1 MHNPGPFCMELAPHA
16 TLFPEVDMASSLRYN
31 ESDLKGDTHMSVI
44 LFVCTG
50 NICRSPMAVGLLR
63 QRLSEQGL
71 ASQFKVFSAGVWAL
85 DNHPASDKAIAVMA
99 ERGID
104 ITDHIAHT
112 ITYDDIAEAE
122 LILVMSREHSDVIRN
137 TWPQYA
143 WKVHRLSEMV
153 GKRKDIQDPYGST
166 VTEYRACAD
175 TLSTYIDEGLERI
188 LELT

>member
-1 MHNPGPFCMELAPHA
+1 MGFA
-16 TLFPEVDMASSLRYN
+16 TRAAVVPQVDMASPLRYN
-31 ESDLKGDTHMSVI
+31 EPHLRGDTHMSVV
-44 LFVCTG
+44 LCVCTG

-63 QRLSEQGL
+63 QRLSQEGL
-71 ASQFKVFSAGVWAL
+71 ASRFKVFSAGVWAL

-112 ITYDDIAEAE
+112 ITYDDIAESD
-122 LILVMSREHSDVIRN
+122 LILVMGREHTDVIRN

-153 GKRKDIQDPYGST
+153 GKRRDIADPFRGPIE
-166 VTEYRACAD
+166 EYRESAD
-175 TLSTYIDEGLERI
+175 TIADYIDRGFERI
-188 LELT
+188 LELA

>member
-1 MHNPGPFCMELAPHA
+1 MHNPGPFCMGFAPHA
-16 TLFPEVDMASSLRYN
+16 ALFPQIDTASPLRYN
-31 ESDLKGDTHMSVI
+31 EPYLRGDIRMSVI

-63 QRLSEQGL
+63 QRLSEEGL
-71 ASQFKVFSAGVWAL
+71 TSRFKVLSAGVWAL

-104 ITDHIAHT
+104 ITDHTAHT
-112 ITYDDIAEAE
+112 ITYDDIAESD
-122 LILVMSREHSDVIRN
+122 LILVMSREHADVIRN

-153 GKRKDIQDPYGST
+153 GKRKDIRDPYGST
-166 VTEYRACAD
+166 VAEYRACAN
-175 TLSTYIDEGLERI
+175 TLSTYVDEGLERI

>member
-1 MHNPGPFCMELAPHA
+1 
-16 TLFPEVDMASSLRYN
+16 
-31 ESDLKGDTHMSVI
+31 MSVI

-63 QRLSEQGL
+63 QRLSQEGM
-71 ASQFKVFSAGVWAL
+71 ASRFQVFSAGVWAV

-112 ITYDDIAEAE
+112 ITYDDMVESE

-143 WKVHRLSEMV
+143 WKVHRLSEMAD
-153 GKRKDIQDPYGST
+153 KRKDVQDPYGST
-166 VTEYRACAD
+166 IREYRACAD
-175 TLSTYIDEGLERI
+175 TLSAYIDQGFERI